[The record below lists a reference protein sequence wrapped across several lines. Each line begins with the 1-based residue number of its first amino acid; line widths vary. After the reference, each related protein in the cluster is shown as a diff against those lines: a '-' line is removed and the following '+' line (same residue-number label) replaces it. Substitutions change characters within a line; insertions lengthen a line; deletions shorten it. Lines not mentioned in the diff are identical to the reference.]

1 MLPRVDAEP
10 GRAGSPSFEPSL
22 EGLRGV
28 ASAIV
33 VVRHSFNAMVVAPA
47 TRLELAQSPFAVL
60 LNAQGA
66 VQLFFVLSGW
76 VLAGS
81 LARSAEGPPWLR
93 FYARRVAR
101 IHLPYLVAVGLALAV
116 AILPRPA
123 GAPTPH
129 PAAPPFGGIAALAS
143 YAVFP
148 GNTGNLLPID
158 WTLAVELVFSFA
170 MPLML
175 LAARPGRGL
184 VLLAACAA
192 VLFASPWD
200 MPRYA
205 LDFALGVVAHR
216 ERAAIAA
223 AFARIGAAGRAALVA
238 AGAVL
243 WISPLLLWPVI
254 LRGYLLAGWSPVEIG
269 LMGIGSA
276 VLVAC
281 TCDVAALRRAFSSP
295 VCQFLGRISY
305 SLYLVHWTAI
315 SLFAPRLV
323 DGSAIGNAALLVAVF
338 AASIA
343 VSVPFHRYVEQPA
356 IALGRRLAHR
366 KVDGPGPAPS
376 VN

>member
-1 MLPRVDAEP
+1 MLPRVDADT
-10 GRAGSPSFEPSL
+10 GRGGSPSFEPSL

-33 VVRHSFNAMVVAPA
+33 VVRHSFNAMLLTPA
-47 TRLELAQSPFAVL
+47 TRLAVAQSPLAVL

-81 LARSAEGPPWLR
+81 LERGGEGPPWLR
-93 FYARRVAR
+93 FYARRIAR
-101 IHLPYLVAVGLALAV
+101 IHLPYLAAIALALAV
-116 AILPRPA
+116 AALPAVP

-129 PAAPPFGGIAALAS
+129 PVAPPFGGIAALAS

-148 GNTGNLLPID
+148 GNAGNLLPID
-158 WTLAVELVFSFA
+158 WTLAIELVFSFV

-184 VLLAACAA
+184 VLLAACVV

-205 LDFALGVVAHR
+205 LDFAFGVVLHR
-216 ERAAIAA
+216 ERGAIARML
-223 AFARIGAAGRAALVA
+223 ARIGAAGRVTLMV
-238 AGAVL
+238 GGLVL
-243 WISPLLLWPVI
+243 WVSPLLLWPVI

-269 LMGIGSA
+269 LMGTGAA
-276 VLVAC
+276 VLVAG
-281 TCDVAALRRAFSSP
+281 TCDVATLRRGLSVP
-295 VCQFLGRISY
+295 ICQFLGRISY
-305 SLYLVHWTAI
+305 SLYLVHWTVI
-315 SLFAPRLV
+315 SLLAPRLV
-323 DGSAIGNAALLVAVF
+323 DGTALGNGVLLVAAL

-343 VSVPFHRYVEQPA
+343 LSVPFHRFIERPA
-356 IALGRRLAHR
+356 IALGRRLVTPR
-366 KVDGPGPAPS
+366 QI
-376 VN
+376 